1 MMTAD
6 SNPAERLWR
15 CLRTKPKCEHLAA
28 QHLRREG
35 WEGYCPRVR
44 HQRRTARGLVW
55 FTEALFPGYVFCCFA
70 HEEHRMVR
78 SVTYV
83 AGLLDFIPGCGLLPA
98 QAIRDLQR
106 HFPDDQPF
114 TVQVAPAVGDEVE
127 VTEGP
132 LSGVKAVITRLLPGA
147 RRVQILM
154 DFLGSSRQM
163 EVPLQFLIGS
173 HDPRVA
179 AFAGNP

>member
-1 MMTAD
+1 MAPAD
-6 SNPAERLWR
+6 NPSERLWR
-15 CLRTKPKCEHLAA
+15 CIRSKPKCEHLAA
-28 QHLRREG
+28 QHLRTEG
-35 WEGYCPRVR
+35 WEAYCPRVR
-44 HQRRTARGLVW
+44 HQRRTARGLIW

-78 SVTYV
+78 SVTGV
-83 AGLLDFIPGCGLLPA
+83 AGLLDFIPGCGLLPEK
-98 QAIRDLQR
+98 AIRDLQDR
-106 HFPDDQPF
+106 FPDDQPF
-114 TVQVAPAVGDEVE
+114 TVQIAPAVGDEVE
-127 VTEGP
+127 LTEGP
-132 LSGVKAVITRLLPGA
+132 LNGVKAVITRLLPGA

-179 AFAGNP
+179 AFAGKS

>member
-1 MMTAD
+1 
-6 SNPAERLWR
+6 
-15 CLRTKPKCEHLAA
+15 
-28 QHLRREG
+28 
-35 WEGYCPRVR
+35 
-44 HQRRTARGLVW
+44 
-55 FTEALFPGYVFCCFA
+55 
-70 HEEHRMVR
+70 MVR
-78 SVTYV
+78 SVTGV
-83 AGLLDFIPGCGLLPA
+83 AGLLDFITGCGLLPE
-98 QAIRDLQR
+98 QAILDLQR

-114 TVQVAPAVGDEVE
+114 TVQIAPAVGDEVE

-163 EVPLQFLIGS
+163 EVPLQFLIGC